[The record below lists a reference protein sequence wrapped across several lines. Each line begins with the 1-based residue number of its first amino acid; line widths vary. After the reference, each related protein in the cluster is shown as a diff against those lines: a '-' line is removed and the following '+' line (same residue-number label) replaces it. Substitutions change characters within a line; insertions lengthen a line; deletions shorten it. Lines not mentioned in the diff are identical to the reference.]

1 MALRSRRSLG
11 GGGQDDPA
19 AAPDGPGDG
28 GQMSLAEHLTE
39 LRSRVIRSVV
49 AIALGAVVGWFLY
62 PQILDIL
69 IDPYCEI
76 LPQDRPCR
84 LIVTDPLEGFSIRIK
99 LAAYVGLVLASPVV
113 LWQLWRFIT
122 PGLYD
127 KEKRYAIPFV
137 LSSIV
142 LFLLGAALAL
152 WSFPRAL
159 EFLVQIGGQDL
170 EPFYTPG
177 RYLSLITFMML
188 AFGVGFEFPVVL
200 MFLQIAGVLHWRTLA
215 SWRRYAVVVIF
226 VATAI
231 ITPSGDPITL
241 LTLAVPLCL
250 FYEANIQ
257 IGRFLLKRP

>member
-1 MALRSRRSLG
+1 MALRSRRGLG
-11 GGGQDDPA
+11 GGEDDPD
-19 AAPDGPGDG
+19 AAPGSGDG

-39 LRSRVIRSVV
+39 LRSRVIKSAV
-49 AIALGAVVGWFLY
+49 AIAAGAAVGWILY

-76 LPQDRPCR
+76 LPADRECR

-122 PGLYD
+122 PGLYA

-177 RYLSLITFMML
+177 RYLSLVTFMML

-200 MFLQIAGVLHWRTLA
+200 MFLQIAGVLHWRKLA
-215 SWRRYAVVVIF
+215 SWRRYAIVIIF
-226 VATAI
+226 VATAV
-231 ITPSGDPITL
+231 ITPSGDPFTL
-241 LTLAVPLCL
+241 LTLAIPLCL

-257 IGRFLLKRP
+257 IGRFILKRP